1 MACELT
7 LPLGNSSRTRSIHIL
22 DDDSLLNVFSLCR
35 PLPLGEKYYDEDRLR
50 EGRRRWV
57 EDCWWYKLVY
67 VCQRWRN
74 LIFGSASYLGLS
86 LVCTK
91 GTPVADRLAHS
102 PSLPLVIDYFQ
113 RYVGFTTENEEQA
126 IFALTQH
133 DRVRRVCLDMS
144 TITNLQKLVVAI
156 EGEYPILEYL
166 VIWHPIK
173 DRTTILMLSETLEAP
188 RLRHLTL
195 VGFALPI
202 ESRLLTTS
210 VHLVTLCLVMN
221 SSSTYFHP
229 NTLLQWLS
237 SMPQLEMLKIR
248 FLFGAPNRDVEGQL
262 THPPVMSPV
271 ALPNLRDFYFL
282 GDSFYLEAIVH
293 RITPCPKKLDIRFI
307 SRRTYSFPRLVQF
320 MNTTENLKFES
331 EKFKFSEWHA
341 FVAVYPHGETEMY
354 PFSIAVAGLDCDWQL
369 SPMAQICNSLR
380 QILSPVERLTL
391 EPGVL
396 HMWSSE
402 EDNLGVDSAVE
413 WRQLLSSFIN
423 MKTLRIH
430 QMFVRG
436 VSRCLRLDDG
446 EHLLNLLPG
455 LQELIYS
462 GSGKIGDPFTSFI
475 NARQS
480 SGRPITLPL
489 Y

>member
-1 MACELT
+1 
-7 LPLGNSSRTRSIHIL
+7 
-22 DDDSLLNVFSLCR
+22 
-35 PLPLGEKYYDEDRLR
+35 
-50 EGRRRWV
+50 
-57 EDCWWYKLVY
+57 
-67 VCQRWRN
+67 
-74 LIFGSASYLGLS
+74 
-86 LVCTK
+86 
-91 GTPVADRLAHS
+91 
-102 PSLPLVIDYFQ
+102 
-113 RYVGFTTENEEQA
+113 
-126 IFALTQH
+126 
-133 DRVRRVCLDMS
+133 
-144 TITNLQKLVVAI
+144 
-156 EGEYPILEYL
+156 
-166 VIWHPIK
+166 
-173 DRTTILMLSETLEAP
+173 
-188 RLRHLTL
+188 
-195 VGFALPI
+195 
-202 ESRLLTTS
+202 
-210 VHLVTLCLVMN
+210 
-221 SSSTYFHP
+221 
-229 NTLLQWLS
+229 
-237 SMPQLEMLKIR
+237 
-248 FLFGAPNRDVEGQL
+248 
-262 THPPVMSPV
+262 
-271 ALPNLRDFYFL
+271 
-282 GDSFYLEAIVH
+282 
-293 RITPCPKKLDIRFI
+293 
-307 SRRTYSFPRLVQF
+307 VQF

-341 FVAVYPHGETEMY
+341 FLAVYPHGETEMY
-354 PFSIAVAGLDCDWQL
+354 PFSIAVTALTGLDCDWQL
-369 SPMAQICNSLR
+369 SPMAQICNSLK

-396 HMWSSE
+396 HIWSPE